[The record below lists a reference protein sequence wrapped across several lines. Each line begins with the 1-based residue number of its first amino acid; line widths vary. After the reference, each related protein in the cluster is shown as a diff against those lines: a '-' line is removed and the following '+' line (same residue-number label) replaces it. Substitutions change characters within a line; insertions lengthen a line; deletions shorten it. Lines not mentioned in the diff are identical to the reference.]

1 MGSSIQ
7 AYQELRRNG
16 RNNNGHRST
25 AGTIA
30 VPVARTLCTSQ
41 DRSTRISR
49 NQYNDRYA
57 VNVVPCIPSQPH
69 ISAGETST
77 CKVYGR
83 HEVYQL
89 DTRSKYPTDPLPYQ

>member
-30 VPVARTLCTSQ
+30 VPVARSLCTSQ
-41 DRSTRISR
+41 DRSTRISG
-49 NQYNDRYA
+49 NQYNDRDG
-57 VNVVPCIPSQPH
+57 VTVVPCMPSQPH
-69 ISAGETST
+69 ISAGDAST

-83 HEVYQL
+83 DDEYQY
-89 DTRSKYPTDPLPYQ
+89 DTRSKSRTHPL